1 VGSTLSAVAFFALFS
16 VPDLGSAQAR
26 ALWVGVV
33 FFVGM
38 SAYALFAV
46 PYAAMPAEM
55 SDDPHERT
63 VIMSWRMGFV
73 LLGTIAG
80 AVAGPMVVQAAGGGR
95 EGYRTMGAALAVLIA
110 LAMLTTAVS
119 ARSFPLRPASAHT
132 MPAGEQLRSA
142 LANRPYFVLLLAYV
156 LVLAGNGAMAAAAP
170 YFCVHVLGG
179 KPDTVGLVFGC
190 LLLAAIAAM
199 PLWVAAARRFGK
211 PGCAIAAALVF
222 GAALALMAVINRASP
237 PQLFYA
243 LCAVAG
249 VGFAGTQLLPF
260 SMLTDVIERDA
271 QRSGLRREGSF
282 TGLFIAG
289 EKAGLAL
296 GPLITAAV
304 LSVSGFVPSAD
315 GMALQP
321 PSALVGAGLAFS
333 LVPAAFVLVGAFVLR
348 RYRL

>member
-1 VGSTLSAVAFFALFS
+1 
-16 VPDLGSAQAR
+16 
-26 ALWVGVV
+26 
-33 FFVGM
+33 
-38 SAYALFAV
+38 
-46 PYAAMPAEM
+46 
-55 SDDPHERT
+55 
-63 VIMSWRMGFV
+63 
-73 LLGTIAG
+73 
-80 AVAGPMVVQAAGGGR
+80 
-95 EGYRTMGAALAVLIA
+95 
-110 LAMLTTAVS
+110 
-119 ARSFPLRPASAHT
+119 
-132 MPAGEQLRSA
+132 
-142 LANRPYFVLLLAYV
+142 
-156 LVLAGNGAMAAAAP
+156 
-170 YFCVHVLGG
+170 VLGG
-179 KPDTVGLVFGC
+179 KPDSVGLVFGC

-222 GAALALMAVINRASP
+222 GVALALMAVIDRNSP

-315 GMALQP
+315 GAAVQP
-321 PSALVGAGLAFS
+321 ASALVGAALAFS
-333 LVPAAFVLVGAFVLR
+333 IVPAAFVVTGAWVLR
-348 RYRL
+348 RYQL